1 LGQSQANRSSG
12 GVRIDDL
19 SALGDLELPAI
30 NHGAGSGADERHE
43 RPKAILARERSCRFG
58 RADRLAVIAPLEQD
72 ADRRLGIGLG
82 GRHCGPGDWR
92 YALAA
97 TAPKS

>member
-12 GVRIDDL
+12 GVRIDNL

-30 NHGAGSGADERHE
+30 DHGAGSGADERHE
-43 RPKAILARERSCRFG
+43 RPKTILARERSCRLG

-72 ADRRLGIGLG
+72 ADRRLGLGLG
-82 GRHCGPGDWR
+82 ARHCGPGDWR
-92 YALAA
+92 
-97 TAPKS
+97 